1 MNVIEQ
7 FKKGRIIRCQN
18 PSGPLNMGPKKKLS
32 IEEQKQIT
40 NKVPKEKGMSGV
52 DPLGQVFVGYMGGR
66 AITGALAAFNR
77 IRALEQ
83 GRKAYK
89 QAREWNDQ
97 TRDASR
103 AWKIKNADKIARNST
118 CSGSDNILGWLYDQ
132 FGRPAVNAYDKLNQ
146 HPIIGLLIP

>member
-1 MNVIEQ
+1 MNAIEQ

-32 IEEQKQIT
+32 IEEQRQMNSKI
-40 NKVPKEKGMSGV
+40 PKEKGMSGT

-66 AITGALAAFNR
+66 AATGALATFNR
-77 IRALEQ
+77 IRTLEQ

-103 AWKIKNADKIARNST
+103 AWKMKDADKYARNY
-118 CSGSDNILGWLYDQ
+118 SGSDNPLGWLYDQ
-132 FGRPAVNAYDKLNQ
+132 FGRPAVNFYDKLNQ

>member
-1 MNVIEQ
+1 MNAIEQ
-7 FKKGRIIRCQN
+7 FKKGRAIKCQN

-40 NKVPKEKGMSGV
+40 NKVPKEKGMPGA
-52 DPLGQVFVGYMGGR
+52 DPLGQAFVGYMGGK
-66 AITGALAAFNR
+66 AITGTLAAYNK

-103 AWKIKNADKIARNST
+103 AWKIKDADRYARNY
-118 CSGSDNILGWLYDQ
+118 SGSDNPLGWLYDQ
-132 FGRPAVNAYDKLNQ
+132 FGRPAVNFYDKLNQ

>member
-1 MNVIEQ
+1 MNAIEQ
-7 FKKGRIIRCQN
+7 FKKGRVIRCQN
-18 PSGPLNMGPKKKLS
+18 PSGPLNMGPKKKIS
-32 IEEQKQIT
+32 IKEQKQIT
-40 NKVPKEKGMSGV
+40 NKVPKEKGMSGA
-52 DPLGQVFVGYMGGR
+52 DPLGQAFVGYMEGR

-132 FGRPAVNAYDKLNQ
+132 FGRPVINAYDKLNQ

>member
-1 MNVIEQ
+1 MNAIEQ

-32 IEEQKQIT
+32 REELDQIY
-40 NKVPKEKGMSGV
+40 NKLPHEKGMSGA
-52 DPLGQVFVGYMGGR
+52 DPIGVAFVEYMGGR

-77 IRALEQ
+77 ARALAQ
-83 GRKAYK
+83 AKKTYK
-89 QAREWNDQ
+89 LIRESNEY

-103 AWKIKNADKIARNST
+103 AWKMKDADTYARNH
-118 CSGSDNILGWLYDQ
+118 SGSDNPLGWLYDQ
-132 FGRPAVNAYDKLNQ
+132 FGRPAVNFYDKLNQ

>member
-1 MNVIEQ
+1 MNAIEQ
-7 FKKGRIIRCQN
+7 FKKGRVIRCQN

-40 NKVPKEKGMSGV
+40 NKVLKEKGMSGT

-66 AITGALAAFNR
+66 AATGALAAFNR

-97 TRDASR
+97 TKNASR
-103 AWKIKNADKIARNST
+103 AWKMKDADKYARNY
-118 CSGSDNILGWLYDQ
+118 SGSDNPLGWLYDQ
-132 FGRPAVNAYDKLNQ
+132 FGRPAVNFYDKLNQ

>member
-1 MNVIEQ
+1 
-7 FKKGRIIRCQN
+7 
-18 PSGPLNMGPKKKLS
+18 
-32 IEEQKQIT
+32 
-40 NKVPKEKGMSGV
+40 MSDI
-52 DPLGQVFVGYMGGR
+52 DPLGQAFVGYMGGR
-66 AITGALAAFNR
+66 AITGTLAAFNR

-97 TRDASR
+97 TRNASR

-118 CSGSDNILGWLYDQ
+118 YSGSNNILGWLYDQ
-132 FGRPAVNAYDKLNQ
+132 FGRPVINAYDKLNQ

>member
-1 MNVIEQ
+1 MNAIEQ
-7 FKKGRIIRCQN
+7 FKKGRIIKYQN
-18 PSGPLNMGPKKKLS
+18 SSDSLNMGFKKKLS
-32 IEEQKQIT
+32 IEEMRQIT

-52 DPLGQVFVGYMGGR
+52 DPLGQAFVGYMGGR
-66 AITGALAAFNR
+66 AVTGALAAFNR

-103 AWKIKNADKIARNST
+103 AWKMKDADKYARNY
-118 CSGSDNILGWLYDQ
+118 SGSDNPLGWLYDQ
-132 FGRPAVNAYDKLNQ
+132 FGRPAVNFYDKLNQ

>member
-1 MNVIEQ
+1 MNAIEQ
-7 FKKGRIIRCQN
+7 FKKGRAIKCQN
-18 PSGPLNMGPKKKLS
+18 PSGSLNMGPKKKLS

-40 NKVPKEKGMSGV
+40 NKVPKEKGMSGT
-52 DPLGQVFVGYMGGR
+52 DPLGQAFVGYMGGK
-66 AITGALAAFNR
+66 AITGTIAAYNR

-103 AWKIKNADKIARNST
+103 AWKMKDADKYARNY
-118 CSGSDNILGWLYDQ
+118 SGSDNPLGWLYDQ
-132 FGRPAVNAYDKLNQ
+132 FGRPAVNFYDKLNQ

>member
-1 MNVIEQ
+1 MNAIEQ
-7 FKKGRIIRCQN
+7 FKKGRVIRYQN
-18 PSGPLNMGPKKKLS
+18 PLGPLNMGSKKKLS

-40 NKVPKEKGMSGV
+40 NKVPKEKGMSGT

-66 AITGALAAFNR
+66 AATGALAAFNR

-103 AWKIKNADKIARNST
+103 AWKMKDADKYARNY
-118 CSGSDNILGWLYDQ
+118 SGSDNPLGWLYDQ
-132 FGRPAVNAYDKLNQ
+132 FGRPAVNFYDKLNQ

>member
-1 MNVIEQ
+1 MNAIEQ
-7 FKKGRIIRCQN
+7 FKKGRAIKCQN
-18 PSGPLNMGPKKKLS
+18 PSGPLNMGSKKNLS
-32 IEEQKQIT
+32 IEEQRQIT
-40 NKVPKEKGMSGV
+40 SKVPKEKGMSGV
-52 DPLGQVFVGYMGGR
+52 DPLGQAFVGYIGGR
-66 AITGALAAFNR
+66 AITGTLAAFNR

-103 AWKIKNADKIARNST
+103 AWKMKDADKYARNY
-118 CSGSDNILGWLYDQ
+118 SGSDNPLGWLYDQ
-132 FGRPAVNAYDKLNQ
+132 FGRPAVNFYDKLNQ

>member
-1 MNVIEQ
+1 MNAIEQ
-7 FKKGRIIRCQN
+7 FKKGRVIRCQN
-18 PSGPLNMGPKKKLS
+18 PSGPLNMGSKKKLS
-32 IEEQKQIT
+32 IEEQRQIT
-40 NKVPKEKGMSGV
+40 SKVPKEKGMSGT

-66 AITGALAAFNR
+66 AATGALAAFNR

-103 AWKIKNADKIARNST
+103 TWKIKDADKYARNY
-118 CSGSDNILGWLYDQ
+118 SGSDNPLGWLYDQ
-132 FGRPAVNAYDKLNQ
+132 FGRPAVNFYDKLNQ

>member
-7 FKKGRIIRCQN
+7 FKKGRVIRCQN

-32 IEEQKQIT
+32 IEEQRQIT
-40 NKVPKEKGMSGV
+40 NKVPKEKGMSGA

-66 AITGALAAFNR
+66 AATGALAAYNK

-83 GRKAYK
+83 GRRAYK

-97 TRDASR
+97 TKDISR
-103 AWKIKNADKIARNST
+103 AWKMKDADKYARNAIYT
-118 CSGSDNILGWLYDQ
+118 GSDNPLEWLYDQ
-132 FGRPAVNAYDKLNQ
+132 FGRPAVNFYDKLNQ